1 MIKQKLDIE
10 QLKRVAA
17 RRTFDQIQPF
27 VDKLQKA
34 FEKGLLSIKE
44 ADDVILCLKMPHEW
58 NKLAFFRREKGSRSL
73 VRFFIHQKKLH
84 KFNNVL

>member
-10 QLKRVAA
+10 QLKR
-17 RRTFDQIQPF
+17 QIQPF